1 MRRPALWTATLFAS
15 GIWASYFVHVPV
27 LFLWIAATACL
38 MAACIAWMRRR
49 SEHPAGQIL
58 FALMVFMAG
67 AFRYAGVTQD
77 LPGNHLSR
85 FPDFGERVALTGRV
99 ADEPDV
105 FAEKVRIIL
114 EAREVA
120 WEGNRAEVFGRVLVT
135 VKEGADDIGFGDLV
149 TVRGR
154 LRQPEPARNPGA
166 FDYRTYLERRG
177 VSALLSVRKR
187 ESIQRLEKGEARAFF
202 SGVVLPIRRSI
213 RSTVDRNLL
222 GAPAALLKG
231 LLLGEKHAL
240 PKEVRAAFNR
250 VGVSHVLAVSGLHVG
265 LIAGIFFF
273 VFRLFG
279 LTRRRATWVTVA
291 ALIVYVFVVDLRPS
305 VVRASV
311 MAGLILIAF
320 TIERDTDLWNV
331 LGVAALIIL
340 LIGPQSLFDVGFQ
353 LSFGAVG
360 SIALLYTPITGAI
373 HRVFGK
379 PTKTWMQWVVAA
391 VSVSAAAQIGTGPFV
406 ALYFNRLPLLSVAAN
421 LIVVPTIG
429 IIVTLGLLACAFGF
443 WLVPFATALNALNW
457 AFLSGLIGVVQ
468 ALSKIPRT
476 SLPVPSPSPMFFAGY
491 YGAIAL
497 ILWSQKFPPVRKVL
511 LFLALFGINVYIWK
525 DVFREDRL
533 EVVFLDVGQGDAL
546 FLRFPNGRTMLVDGG
561 PRTRYF
567 DAGKY
572 VLAPFLRHQ
581 GIRKID
587 IVAPTHSDNDHIGGL
602 VSILEEF
609 PVAHVLDSGQYAD
622 SWTDDRFYE
631 LVEEKGIARHIVSAG
646 DSLIGLGG
654 VGAFVLHP
662 APKFVSQECD
672 APMGRNNTS
681 VVLRITY
688 GGTSLLLT
696 GDAEREA
703 ERFFLGWKDRLPTTV
718 LKVGHHGSSGSSS
731 RAFLNAVRPEIA
743 ILSVG
748 AWNRFGHPS
757 EEVLKKL
764 NEVGAK
770 IYRTDRMG
778 AITVEVG
785 EGWMK
790 VRTMLPMGKGKG
802 EK

>member
-1 MRRPALWTATLFAS
+1 MRRPALWTALLFVS
-15 GIWASYFVHVPV
+15 GIWVSSFVHVPV
-27 LFLWIAATACL
+27 LFWWIGTTGCLAAGSIVL
-38 MAACIAWMRRR
+38 IRRR
-49 SEHPAGQIL
+49 SEHLAGQVL

-67 AFRYAGVTQD
+67 AFRYAGVTRD
-77 LPGNHLSR
+77 SPGNHLSR
-85 FPDFGERVALTGRV
+85 FPDFGEPVALTGRV
-99 ADEPDV
+99 TDEPDV
-105 FAEKVRIIL
+105 FAEKTRLTL
-114 EAREVA
+114 EARKVA
-120 WEGNRAEVFGRVLVT
+120 WNGYWAEVCGRVLVT
-135 VKEGADDIGFGDLV
+135 VRERADDIGFGDLV
-149 TVRGR
+149 TVQGR
-154 LRQPEPARNPGA
+154 LRRPEPARNPGA
-166 FDYRTYLERRG
+166 FDYRKYLGRRG

-187 ESIQRLEKGEARAFF
+187 ESIQRLEKGEARSFF

-240 PKEVRAAFNR
+240 PKEVREAFNR

-279 LTRRRATWVTVA
+279 LTRRRATWVTVG

-305 VVRASV
+305 VVRASI
-311 MAGLILIAF
+311 MAGLFLIAF
-320 TIERDTDLWNV
+320 VIERDTDLWNL
-331 LGVAALIIL
+331 LGVSALIIL
-340 LIGPQSLFDVGFQ
+340 LIWPQSLFDVGFQ

-379 PTKTWMQWVVAA
+379 PAKTWMQWIVAA
-391 VSVSAAAQIGTGPFV
+391 IAVSAAAQIGTGPFV
-406 ALYFNRLPLLSVAAN
+406 VLYFNRLPLLSVAAN
-421 LIVVPTIG
+421 LMVVPAIG
-429 IIVTLGLLACAFGF
+429 IIVTLGLLASAFGF
-443 WLVPFATALNALNW
+443 WLVPFATALNAVNW
-457 AFLSGLIGVVQ
+457 AFLSGLIGLVR
-468 ALSKIPRT
+468 ALSEIPHT
-476 SLPVPSPSPMFFAGY
+476 ILVTPSPSPMFFAGY

-497 ILWSQKFPPVRKVL
+497 ILWSRKSLPVRKAL

-525 DVFREDRL
+525 GVLREDRL
-533 EVVFLDVGQGDAL
+533 EVVFLDVGQGDAV
-546 FLRFPNGRTMLVDGG
+546 FLKFPNGRTMLVDGG
-561 PRTRYF
+561 ARMPHF
-567 DAGKY
+567 DAGKW
-572 VLAPFLRHQ
+572 VIAPFLRHK
-581 GIRKID
+581 GIGKIT

-631 LVEEKGIARHIVSAG
+631 LVEEKGVARHIVSAG

-654 VGAFVLHP
+654 AGALVLHP
-662 APKFVSQECD
+662 VPKFVSQECD

-696 GDAEREA
+696 GDAEQEA
-703 ERFFLGWKDRLPTTV
+703 ERFFLGWRDRLPATV
-718 LKVGHHGSSGSSS
+718 LKVGHHGSSGSSG
-731 RAFLNAVRPEIA
+731 RAFLHAVRPEIA

-748 AWNRFGHPS
+748 AWNRFGHPT
-757 EEVLKKL
+757 EDVLAKL
-764 NEVGAK
+764 REVGAQ

-778 AITVEVG
+778 AVTMEVG

-790 VRTMLPMGKGKG
+790 VRTMLPMENVIN

>member
-1 MRRPALWTATLFAS
+1 MSIFNNQTALAIRNFQHEETYMRRPALWTALLFVL
-15 GIWASYFVHVPV
+15 GIWVSYFVHVPV
-27 LFLWIAATACL
+27 LFWWIGTTGCLAAGS
-38 MAACIAWMRRR
+38 IAWMRRR
-49 SEHPAGQIL
+49 SEHLAGQVL

-77 LPGNHLSR
+77 PPENHLSL
-85 FPDFGERVALTGRV
+85 FPDFGEQVALSGRV
-99 ADEPDV
+99 SDEPDV
-105 FAEKVRIIL
+105 FAEKIRLTL
-114 EAREVA
+114 ESREVA
-120 WEGNRAEVFGRVLVT
+120 WEGNWAEVRGRVLVT
-135 VKEGADDIGFGDLV
+135 VKEGADDLGFGDLV
-149 TVRGR
+149 TVHGR
-154 LRQPEPARNPGA
+154 LRRPAPARNPGA
-166 FDYRTYLERRG
+166 FDYRKYLGRRG
-177 VSALLSVRKR
+177 ISALLSVRKR
-187 ESIQRLEKGEARAFF
+187 ESIQRLEKGEARSFF
-202 SGVVLPIRRSI
+202 SGGILPIRRSI

-273 VFRLFG
+273 VFRLLG
-279 LTRRRATWVTVA
+279 LTRSRATWVTVG
-291 ALIVYVFVVDLRPS
+291 ALIVYVFVVDKPPS

-311 MAGLILIAF
+311 MAGLILFAF
-320 TIERDTDLWNV
+320 TIERDADLWNV
-331 LGVAALIIL
+331 LGVAALVIL
-340 LIGPQSLFDVGFQ
+340 LIGPQRLFD
-353 LSFGAVG
+353 L
-360 SIALLYTPITGAI
+360 
-373 HRVFGK
+373 
-379 PTKTWMQWVVAA
+379 WMQWGVAA
-391 VSVSAAAQIGTGPFV
+391 IVVCAAAQIGTGPFV

-421 LIVVPTIG
+421 LIVVPAIG
-429 IIVTLGLLACAFGF
+429 IIVTLGLLASVFGF
-443 WLVPFATALNALNW
+443 WLVPFATALNAVNW
-457 AFLSGLIGVVQ
+457 AFLSGLIGVVG
-468 ALSKIPRT
+468 ALSEIPHT
-476 SLPVPSPSPMFFAGY
+476 VLVTPSPAPVFFAGY

-497 ILWSQKFPPVRKVL
+497 ILWSRKSLPVRKAL

-525 DVFREDRL
+525 AVLREDRL
-533 EVVFLDVGQGDAL
+533 EVVFLDVGQGDAV
-546 FLRFPNGRTMLVDGG
+546 FLKFPNGRTMLVDGG
-561 PRTRYF
+561 ARMPHF
-567 DAGKY
+567 DAGKW
-572 VLAPFLRHQ
+572 VIAPFLRHK
-581 GIRKID
+581 GIGKID

-609 PVAHVLDSGQYAD
+609 PVEHVIDSGQYAD

-662 APKFVSQECD
+662 VPKFVSQECD

-696 GDAEREA
+696 GDAEKEA
-703 ERFFLGWKDRLPTTV
+703 ERFFINWGDRLPARV
-718 LKVGHHGSSGSSS
+718 LKVGHHGSRGSSG
-731 RAFLNAVRPEIA
+731 RVFLDAVRPEIA

-748 AWNRFGHPS
+748 AWNRFGHPA
-757 EEVLKKL
+757 EEVLAKL
-764 NEVGAK
+764 REVGAQ

-778 AITVEVG
+778 AVTMEVG

-790 VRTMLPMGKGKG
+790 MRTMLPIESVKN